1 MLERVALVVAAVVAL
16 LAAAPATSAL
26 AQQAE
31 PAPLLAPPAEQ
42 GGGNGK
48 AAPPPPLAP
57 VQQPVQEPAQP
68 GAGGVDVVTGAGKPG
83 PPPSPRRKEHGA
95 SLAARLEWRWP
106 EFGLPQLGLT
116 LGQGALA
123 IGSQIIPGMDNF
135 QGINSFDEAGR
146 HALRIT
152 DFDDAL
158 VARDMSD
165 VGLIVLLNQR
175 LIDTLFVTWWFHDK
189 GSTALQMG
197 LIDGQTITFS
207 AGLNSL
213 VAALAGRR
221 RPYNRTLCHDPE
233 FAETNDCTGSN
244 RYRSFF
250 SGHST
255 AAFTLAALTCVHHIE
270 LPLYGGG
277 PQEAIPCVGTML
289 TASAVALLRVA
300 SDQHYLSDV
309 LVGAAFGTASGFAV
323 PYLFHYMHDQKA
335 PNATLKALGFSS
347 MSIGPSLGGVQMAGA
362 F

>member
-1 MLERVALVVAAVVAL
+1 MRRQLPRITAAVAAVLTCSV
-16 LAAAPATSAL
+16 LASARAQPAQPPAPPPATAPGVPVPPS
-26 AQQAE
+26 Q
-31 PAPLLAPPAEQ
+31 PAPLAPT
-42 GGGNGK
+42 K
-48 AAPPPPLAP
+48 AA
-57 VQQPVQEPAQP
+57 VEPSASE
-68 GAGGVDVVTGAGKPG
+68 VDVVTGAGKPG
-83 PPPSPRRKEHGA
+83 PPPGPRRTLHEA

-106 EFGLPQLGLT
+106 TFSLAQLGVT

-135 QGINSFDEAGR
+135 QGINGFDESGR
-146 HALRIT
+146 RALRIT
-152 DFDDAL
+152 DFDDSL

-207 AGLNSL
+207 AGLNSF
-213 VAALAGRR
+213 VAAVAGRR
-221 RPYNRTLCHDPE
+221 RPYNRSICHDPE

-277 PQEAIPCVGTML
+277 PQEAIPCVGTMI

-300 SDQHYLSDV
+300 SDQHYLTDV

-323 PYLFHYMHDQKA
+323 PYLFHYMHDEKA
-335 PNATLKALGFSS
+335 PNKTLKALGFTA
-347 MSIGPSLGGVQMAGA
+347 MSIGPTPGGLQMAGA